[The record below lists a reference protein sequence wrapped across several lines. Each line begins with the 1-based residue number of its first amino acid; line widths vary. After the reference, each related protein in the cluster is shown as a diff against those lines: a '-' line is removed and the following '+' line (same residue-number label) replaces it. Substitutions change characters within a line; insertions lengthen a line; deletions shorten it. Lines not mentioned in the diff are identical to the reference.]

1 MTNKVFAFFFTLLI
15 IGSVNNKQLTY
26 NDIYTTIQKIYYI
39 KQKKVVNKIKVKL
52 DKFYKKFLC
61 KIRKIVFTIYNYI
74 DTLNYNFKNDLRN
87 LE

>member
-26 NDIYTTIQKIYYI
+26 TDIYTTIQKIYYI

-61 KIRKIVFTIYNYI
+61 KIMEIVFTIYNYI

>member
-1 MTNKVFAFFFTLLI
+1 MLEGVFNKMF
-15 IGSVNNKQLTY
+15 GLT
-26 NDIYTTIQKIYYI
+26 DEKII

-61 KIRKIVFTIYNYI
+61 KIREIVFTIYNYI